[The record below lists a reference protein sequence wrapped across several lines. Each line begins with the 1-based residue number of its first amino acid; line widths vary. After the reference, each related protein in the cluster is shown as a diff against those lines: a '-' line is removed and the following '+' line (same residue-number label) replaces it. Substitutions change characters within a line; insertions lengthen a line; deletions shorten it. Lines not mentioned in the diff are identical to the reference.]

1 MNLNTGYGLL
11 LRAVLFLL
19 LGLFFAWRASSMMP
33 GTTSTVLWIFVVL
46 DAGWAVFLLYAFVRS
61 LLRPK
66 KRQD

>member
-11 LRAVLFLL
+11 FRAVLFLL

-33 GTTSTVLWIFVVL
+33 GTTATILWIFVGL
-46 DAGWAVFLLYAFVRS
+46 DVAWAAFLLYAFVRS
-61 LLRPK
+61 LLRSK